1 MTALTGLA
9 GGILARLRE
18 RLAARPD
25 TEHEQALV
33 RLFLGALVLGYLLI
47 VGSGQQLEPTVVVMA
62 GYLVV
67 AALIFAH
74 ILAAPGESMASASAR
89 STCSSRS
96 VSARWAFLWCCG

>member
-1 MTALTGLA
+1 MTALTGLT

-33 RLFLGALVLGYLLI
+33 RLLLGALILGYLLI

-62 GYLVV
+62 GYLVW
-67 AALIFAH
+67 AALFYAMLGTVLTHLIGVSSPPSSTSAH
-74 ILAAPGESMASASAR
+74 
-89 STCSSRS
+89 
-96 VSARWAFLWCCG
+96 